1 MKIEEIRGKTSDEL
15 EIELQ
20 KTRREVFDLRF
31 KSSTQALTSPARIR
45 QLRRLVARMETVLS
59 ERRLGQPG
67 SLQHQGPYPLEVV
80 EHTPIASVK
89 LEQQVP
95 AEPSS
100 VHHASSLNSEPGAS
114 FRSSLQMNPSST

>member
-20 KTRREVFDLRF
+20 KSRREVFDLRF

-67 SLQHQGPYPLEVV
+67 NS
-80 EHTPIASVK
+80 AS
-89 LEQQVP
+89 
-95 AEPSS
+95 
-100 VHHASSLNSEPGAS
+100 
-114 FRSSLQMNPSST
+114 

>member
-67 SLQHQGPYPLEVV
+67 NS
-80 EHTPIASVK
+80 AS
-89 LEQQVP
+89 
-95 AEPSS
+95 
-100 VHHASSLNSEPGAS
+100 
-114 FRSSLQMNPSST
+114 